1 MVRCW
6 VGNVV
11 VLRVGSRK
19 SVYTC
24 LLRVGY
30 GEYKAAC
37 MQGSIDDMVCLKL
50 GIARCRTLQV
60 GWGFGAD
67 LIDLHVAVRKG

>member
-1 MVRCW
+1 
-6 VGNVV
+6 
-11 VLRVGSRK
+11 
-19 SVYTC
+19 
-24 LLRVGY
+24 
-30 GEYKAAC
+30 

-67 LIDLHVAVRKG
+67 LIDLHVAVRKGWYKAGEKDCSLLVALA